1 VFNLSRTRSIVV
13 LAAAASLP
21 IAAVAITDPAAQA
34 SDQPLSSKARVHHKH
49 HHKKH
54 HRKHHHKHHHKH
66 RHHHKSAPAT
76 RAEVEAGVAP
86 GHRLRSSGSVTV
98 SKPGTVIDGLD
109 INGTLTIAA
118 NNVTVKN
125 TRVTSG
131 NAYNIVKVDDSATG
145 VTFDH
150 VTVDGKGMNGTEGAN
165 GIYGPGTYNAVAV
178 SGVENGFVPSSGATI
193 TGSWVHNL
201 ASPGSPHY
209 DGIQI
214 DGARSNITVKNSTVD
229 LTGLTQTSAVMVDNY
244 FGAATNITITGNR
257 LLGAG
262 YTVYADG
269 QFNSNPITVTY
280 ANNRIGKGQWG
291 YALLR
296 SSTVSWSGNTDA
308 RSGHALG
315 R

>member
-1 VFNLSRTRSIVV
+1 MLNLPRARSIVM

-21 IAAVAITDPAAQA
+21 LGAVVATDAAAAGA
-34 SDQPLSSKARVHHKH
+34 HHKH
-49 HHKKH
+49 HHHKH
-54 HRKHHHKHHHKH
+54 HRKHAHKHHHKN
-66 RHHHKSAPAT
+66 RHHHKKA
-76 RAEVEAGVAP
+76 RAEVEAGVVP
-86 GHRLRSSGSVTV
+86 GTRLRSSGSVTV
-98 SKPGTVIDGLD
+98 TTPGTVVKGLD

-131 NAYNIVKVDDSATG
+131 SAYNIVKVDDSATG
-145 VTFDH
+145 VTLDH

-165 GIYGPGTYNAVAV
+165 GVYGPGTYNAVAV

-244 FGAATNITITGNR
+244 FGPATNINITGNR

-291 YALLR
+291 YSLLR
-296 SSTVSWSGNTDA
+296 SASVRWSGNTDA

>member
-1 VFNLSRTRSIVV
+1 MLNLSRARSVVV

-21 IAAVAITDPAAQA
+21 LGAMAITDAAAADAAGQ
-34 SDQPLSSKARVHHKH
+34 SISTKARAKAGVHH
-49 HHKKH
+49 
-54 HRKHHHKHHHKH
+54 RHHKH
-66 RHHHKSAPAT
+66 RHHHKRHHKHHHKSAPA
-76 RAEVEAGVAP
+76 RAEVQAGVPA
-86 GHRLRSSGSVTV
+86 GTRLRSSGSLTVT
-98 SKPGTVIDGLD
+98 KPGTVISGLD
-109 INGTLTIAA
+109 INGTLTISA

-131 NAYNIVKVDDSATG
+131 SAYNIVKVDDSATG
-145 VTFDH
+145 VTLDH
-150 VTVDGKGMNGTEGAN
+150 VTINGKGLNGTSGAN
-165 GIYGPGTYNAVAV
+165 GVYGPGTYNAVAV

-291 YALLR
+291 YSLLR
-296 SSTVSWSGNTDA
+296 DATVRWSGNTDA
-308 RSGHALG
+308 RTGNALT

>member
-1 VFNLSRTRSIVV
+1 MLNLSRARSIVV

-21 IAAVAITDPAAQA
+21 LAAVAITSAATADSPSQISA
-34 SDQPLSSKARVHHKH
+34 KARAKAAVHRHHHHRHKH
-49 HHKKH
+49 
-54 HRKHHHKHHHKH
+54 RHKH
-66 RHHHKSAPAT
+66 RHHHKSAPA
-76 RAEVEAGVAP
+76 RAEVQAGVLA
-86 GHRLRSSGSVTV
+86 GTRLRASGSVTV
-98 SKPGTVIDGLD
+98 STPGTVINGLD
-109 INGTLTIAA
+109 INGTLTINA

-131 NAYNIVKVDDSATG
+131 DAYNIVKVADTATG
-145 VTFDH
+145 VTLDH
-150 VTVDGKGMNGTEGAN
+150 VTIDGKGMNGTEGAN
-165 GIYGPGTYNAVAV
+165 GVYGPGTYNAVAV
-178 SGVENGFVPSSGATI
+178 TGVENGFVPSSGATI
-193 TGSWVHNL
+193 TSSWVHNL

-214 DGARSNITVKNSTVD
+214 DGARSDITVKNSTVD

-244 FGAATNITITGNR
+244 FGPATDITITGNR

-296 SSTVSWSGNTDA
+296 NSTVQWSGNADA
-308 RSGHALG
+308 RTGNTIA